1 MKLTAPIDS
10 SIRRFGAWIGGALLA
25 TTAKLNHLWCSS
37 NEYHENGANE
47 INHNY
52 HVNKFRLNIHR

>member
-25 TTAKLNHLWCSS
+25 TTAELNHLWFNS
-37 NEYHENGANE
+37 NDYYENGADE
-47 INHNY
+47 ISHNY
-52 HVNKFRLNIHR
+52 RITTD